1 MAVDS
6 PASAIGRDAL
16 RVRFTRAAQ
25 GGGGGGT
32 DVLAEGDNHQMVT

>member
-25 GGGGGGT
+25 GGGGGT